1 MWDITLD
8 SSDNPKLQE
17 PTVVVDLD
25 ADLSSQLITI
35 GAIHT
40 IKRTWVFSTC
50 SYQCGQNVATE
61 DEL

>member
-8 SSDNPKLQE
+8 SSGNPKLQE

-40 IKRTWVFSTC
+40 IKNVGFFNLFLPMWPK
-50 SYQCGQNVATE
+50 CG
-61 DEL
+61 D